1 MARSSSRKQDR
12 AYRRVVRAF
21 AVIFRVLGFRLTVE
35 GEEHL
40 PLDGAAVLASN
51 HIGFLDFTFIGYA
64 ARERGRLVRF
74 MSKKSVFDAPLAG
87 RLMRAMGHI
96 SVDRWTGASAY
107 RDARRRLDDGD
118 VVGVFPEAT
127 ISRSFRLKP
136 FKPGAAGLA
145 LAHGV
150 PLVPCIVWGSQR
162 VMTVDGRRSFR
173 RGKAITITLGE
184 PLHASPD
191 ETLLSLTERLH
202 HAMEALLDEAIERY
216 PDQPRGDDDR
226 WWIPADAG
234 GTAPDVESAA
244 RLDREALARIGA
256 PSD

>member
-1 MARSSSRKQDR
+1 MRT
-12 AYRRVVRAF
+12 F
-21 AVIFRVLGFRLTVE
+21 AVIFHVLGFRFTVE
-35 GEEHL
+35 GEENL
-40 PLDGAAVLASN
+40 PVHGPAVLASN

-74 MSKKSVFDAPLAG
+74 MSKKSVFDAPVAG
-87 RLMRAMGHI
+87 RLMRAMKHV

-145 LAHGV
+145 ISRGV
-150 PLVPCIVWGSQR
+150 PLVPCIIWGSQR
-162 VMTVDGRRSFR
+162 VMTVDGRRSLR
-173 RGKAITITLGE
+173 RGKAITITLGA

-191 ETLLSLTERLH
+191 ETVLSLTERLH
-202 HAMEALLDEAIERY
+202 HAMEALLDEAIASY
-216 PDQPRGDDDR
+216 PDQPRNDEDR